1 MAKTKQVPE
10 KKRPEPS
17 NAQLIYEKVLGFG
30 TLFLIL
36 MHMVLALTRYVI
48 DVSLFRPFE
57 SWYLVVLIAAALC
70 YPLLCLILW
79 RGTLPRIGKFL
90 KKLCS
95 PAQIFCVLLFV
106 WYIVVCW
113 INQNEF
119 DTPYFQLNDW
129 WLLDTFVNCL
139 IIFSLPR
146 VLSEEKAKKYIHILL
161 HIIALCGTAIAVYA
175 LRCLFTL
182 NVVTLPGGGQ
192 IGMSEGEMF
201 YIGAHYNICAAIE
214 LSLVLLCLYM
224 LASQNWL
231 LKIPYAAA
239 LLVHIYVLYLNN
251 SRTAFVACMCSC
263 ALAVFLALWNVLYGK
278 KTLLRWAAG
287 FAGAAAAVGI
297 LWVMRPQ
304 AFQLFE
310 DVTHFSELLDAR
322 KSGRIPLLDGAALT
336 VPWVLQNAPQIT
348 GLLSSS
354 LLPILPVKKWNGKKT
369 KWLLGIMAALLVFSF
384 GFSLLPGQPAG
395 ERSALQVEVQQPS
408 VTNAFYTQDGSILIH
423 QADNEGEKAIRK
435 LSDPLNRE
443 RVWQSAINVLKSGPH
458 FFFIGVTPVGVSVAL
473 QELGGLN
480 FEAAHAHNELLQMA
494 VAMGVPMMVLFAA
507 FMIYMTVKS
516 VRLGMIEGRE
526 HFRGAYMVPVMFA
539 GLAVLTLA
547 EAYLFGYFC
556 IMSSLFFL
564 FCGWMNALTEGE
576 G

>member
-36 MHMVLALTRYVI
+36 MHMLLALTRYVI

-95 PAQIFCVLLFV
+95 PAQIFCALLFV

-310 DVTHFSELLDAR
+310 DVTHFSELLEAR
-322 KSGRIPLLDGAALT
+322 KSGSIPLLDGAALT
-336 VPWVLQNAPQIT
+336 VPCVLQNAPQIT

-395 ERSALQVEVQQPS
+395 ERSALQAEVQQPS
-408 VTNAFYTQDGSILIH
+408 VTNAFYTQDGSPLIH